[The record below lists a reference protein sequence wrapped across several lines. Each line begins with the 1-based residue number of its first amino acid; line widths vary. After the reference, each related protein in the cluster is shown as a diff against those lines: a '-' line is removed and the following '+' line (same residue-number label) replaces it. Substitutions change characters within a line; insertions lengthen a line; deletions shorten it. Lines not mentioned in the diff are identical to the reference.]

1 MVDPR
6 KVTFIYQVGK
16 EMRYKQ
22 LRTSQGY
29 IIQNTQDLLQETV
42 QFYRKLYTQAPVSC
56 NVAAISDRF
65 LSYIPMENMTYS
77 YFRELDKLV
86 TVSELY
92 DSLSNMKP
100 DKASDPD
107 GLSVEFYR
115 AFWPYIS
122 DIVHG
127 ALMQAKVKGQMSDSQ
142 RRGILQLL
150 PKKNKDLMYV
160 RNWRPITLLNVDY
173 KLLSKSLA
181 TRLRAVLP
189 DLVYQDQRGFI
200 KDRYIGD
207 NIMEI
212 YSLIARAEQQ
222 DKEAILI
229 LLDIQKAF
237 DSVSWAFL
245 KKVLDTYM
253 FPDSFIEWIDVL
265 YRNKEIRI
273 INNGHVSTYIKPT
286 RGLAQGDGLSPL
298 LFVFVIE
305 TLALSIRQNQDIQ
318 GITCGNIHKKISMLA
333 VL

>member
-1 MVDPR
+1 MVELNDVYEAQHATAHSFYVAR
-6 KVTFIYQVGK
+6 KYYFNGRSSKSYFHLLGRKGDAI
-16 EMRYKQ
+16 KQ
-22 LRTSQGY
+22 LHTPQGY
-29 IIQNTQDLLQETV
+29 VIQNTQGLLQECL
-42 QFYRKLYTQAPVSC
+42 QFYRELYTQAPVSC
-56 NVAAISDRF
+56 NVVAISDRF
-65 LSYIPMENMTYS
+65 LSYIPVENMSYP
-77 YFRELDKLV
+77 YFRELDKPV

-92 DSLSNMKP
+92 NSLSNMKP
-100 DKASDPD
+100 DKVSGPD

-115 AFWPYIS
+115 AFWPHIS

-142 RRGILQLL
+142 HRGILRLL
-150 PKKNKDLMYV
+150 PKKNKDLMYI

-181 TRLRAVLP
+181 TRLCAVLP
-189 DLVYQDQRGFI
+189 DLVYQDQWGFI

-222 DKEAILI
+222 DEEAILI

-237 DSVSWAFL
+237 DSVSWWFL

-273 INNGHVSTYIKPT
+273 INNGHVST
-286 RGLAQGDGLSPL
+286 
-298 LFVFVIE
+298 
-305 TLALSIRQNQDIQ
+305 
-318 GITCGNIHKKISMLA
+318 
-333 VL
+333 